1 VDEAVPVVKQ
11 IVSEILLPDED
22 KAIKP
27 VNVGGVAGGDKYVAF
42 LSLVCAPAMAAV
54 LTLRLLACFVLP
66 CQIYD
71 KAAVYQIRQGRH
83 NVPPLR
89 WR

>member
-27 VNVGGVAGGDKYVAF
+27 VNVGGVAGGDKYVTF
-42 LSLVCAPAMAAV
+42 LSYARQR
-54 LTLRLLACFVLP
+54 RLLC
-66 CQIYD
+66 
-71 KAAVYQIRQGRH
+71 
-83 NVPPLR
+83 
-89 WR
+89 

>member
-42 LSLVCAPAMAAV
+42 LSLV
-54 LTLRLLACFVLP
+54 
-66 CQIYD
+66 
-71 KAAVYQIRQGRH
+71 
-83 NVPPLR
+83 
-89 WR
+89 

>member
-1 VDEAVPVVKQ
+1 MDEAVPVVKQ

-42 LSLVCAPAMAAV
+42 PLTRMRASARCCANAALVC
-54 LTLRLLACFVLP
+54 LLRSSLSG
-66 CQIYD
+66 I
-71 KAAVYQIRQGRH
+71 
-83 NVPPLR
+83 
-89 WR
+89 

>member
-27 VNVGGVAGGDKYVAF
+27 VNVGGVAGGDKYIAF
-42 LSLVCAPAMAAV
+42 SLTRMRASAGCCANAALV
-54 LTLRLLACFVLP
+54 FP
-66 CQIYD
+66 CQVYD
-71 KAAVYQIRQGRH
+71 KATVHQIRQGRH
-83 NVPPLR
+83 DVPPLR
-89 WR
+89 R